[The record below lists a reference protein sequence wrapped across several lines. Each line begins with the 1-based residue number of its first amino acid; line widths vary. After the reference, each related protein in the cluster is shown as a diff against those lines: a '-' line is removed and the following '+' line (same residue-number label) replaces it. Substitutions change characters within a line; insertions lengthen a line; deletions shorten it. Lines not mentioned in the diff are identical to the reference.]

1 MTMATLASMVDIGRQ
16 VVVDLKRPSKLAK
29 SALVQTP

>member
-1 MTMATLASMVDIGRQ
+1 MGIGRQ